1 MRFKYPPRKLIRVWL
16 RLGLYAAQ
24 DELLNHWGSILF
36 LLGKVA
42 RFAIFFLFLFTIL
55 NSAGSMA
62 GYSREQVI
70 LFFLVFNL
78 VDTIS
83 QALFRGV
90 YHFRPLVVQGDFDFD
105 LAKPLP
111 SYFRPLFGWTDI
123 LDLITMLPLWGF
135 FLWFLH
141 ANHLVISTSQWL
153 LFFLFLANSLILA
166 FSFHLAVCAVCVL
179 TTEID
184 HLVMIYRDLTN
195 LVRFPAEIYPPLM
208 QGLLTFVI
216 PVIVLMA
223 IPTKALVGLLSWQMG
238 IISLGIAGTALMA
251 SLRFWRFS
259 LTKYSSASS

>member
-1 MRFKYPPRKLIRVWL
+1 MGGNYSFSTLSKIWL
-16 RLGLYAAQ
+16 RLAFYAAK
-24 DELLNHWGSILF
+24 DELLNSWGFSLYV
-36 LLGKVA
+36 LGKIV

-55 NSAGSMA
+55 GKAGSMA

-70 LFFLVFNL
+70 LFFIVFNL
-78 VDTIS
+78 IDVLS
-83 QALFRGV
+83 QAIFRGV

-105 LAKPLP
+105 LVKPLP
-111 SYFRPLFGWTDI
+111 SFFRPLFGWTDI
-123 LDLITMLPLWGF
+123 LDFITSLPLWIF
-135 FLWFLH
+135 FLWFLST
-141 ANHLVISTSQWL
+141 NHLVFSTSQWL
-153 LFFLFLANSLILA
+153 LFFLFLVNSLVLA

-195 LVRFPAEIYPPLM
+195 LARFPADIYPPLM

-216 PVIVLMA
+216 PIIILMT
-223 IPTKALVGLLSWQMG
+223 IPTKALTGLLSWQMG
-238 IISLGIAGTALMA
+238 IISLGIAGMALVA